1 MESIKTTNLSKSLF
15 TDLILEIVQ
24 TKKMPYLDAIVYFC
38 EENELEIEDV
48 VKYVS
53 PVIKNK
59 LEAEAM
65 DLNLL
70 PRQSQLPI

>member
-1 MESIKTTNLSKSLF
+1 MENAKATNLSKSLF